1 MALFRRS
8 KQDEPEVDV
17 DALVGAAIAER
28 GATPT
33 QVEPGVFVFDRDGT
47 QHTITTATFAA
58 RYAGAPSREM
68 PAAAR
73 AFVASVWPR
82 NAAESAETLDDVRQ
96 QILPRVMPLE
106 VGDPSM
112 SARMLEAGYALSSD
126 MVILGAIDRPESVQT
141 VTDLS
146 PYGGWEAVWPVA
158 IANLKQLPLPAT
170 CYRAAASEAAP
181 VFVFEDEDFFV
192 ATRVLVLDI
201 LLGAVGAPAPHGVLV
216 AMPSRHRL
224 AVHPVV
230 DAAGI
235 EAAWQSLA
243 RIASANEQ
251 ANGPHVSYAVHYVA
265 PGGAVEPASRVTED
279 QFLKFSPGDRLSQTL
294 TDLSTAG

>member
-8 KQDEPEVDV
+8 KQDDPEIDV

-28 GATPT
+28 GVTPT

-58 RYAGAPSREM
+58 RYAGTPSGEM

-82 NAAESAETLDDVRQ
+82 AESAETLDDVRQ
-96 QILPRVMPLE
+96 QILPRVMPLAM
-106 VGDPSM
+106 GDPSM

-126 MVILGAIDRPESVQT
+126 MVILGAIDRPDQVQT

-146 PYGGWEAVWPVA
+146 PYGGWETVWPVA
-158 IANLKQLPLPAT
+158 IANLQRLPLPTNAF
-170 CYRAAASEAAP
+170 RAEASQAAP
-181 VFVFEDEDFFV
+181 VFVFEDQDFFV
-192 ATRVLVLDI
+192 ATRVLVVDP
-201 LLGAVGAPAPHGVLV
+201 LLAAVGASAPLGALV
-216 AMPSRHRL
+216 AVPSRHRL

-230 DAAGI
+230 DDAGI
-235 EAAWQSLA
+235 RAAWHSLSH
-243 RIASANEQ
+243 IAAVEEPSHGA
-251 ANGPHVSYAVHYVA
+251 HVSYAVHYRA
-265 PGGAVEPASRVTED
+265 PDGALEPASRRAPDGSLQVA
-279 QFLKFSPGDRLSQTL
+279 PGSRLSQVL
-294 TDLSTAG
+294 SDLGAAG